1 MLQPRRHAFAG
12 FFHQMREGMRED
24 EAMAETTLAL
34 NGESGNGE
42 RTWSERRAIV
52 AGRKRLFDRKHL
64 GRTIGAI
71 LSIGIFILSIFVLAR
86 VVAELDIGALRAA
99 IAATSAEQIA
109 AACLLACVS
118 YLALTGYDALALRQ
132 IGTHVR
138 YRVTA
143 LGSFTSYA
151 ISFTLGFP
159 LITGGAVRY
168 WIYSRAGL
176 SSGKVA
182 SLTVVAGVTFWLGM
196 AFVAGVSLLLR
207 AEAISWIDNLPAR
220 LNAAIGAGVLI
231 AIAAYIAWV
240 AMAPRR
246 VRVQGFRLRLPG
258 PLVTLGQ
265 MALGVI
271 DLCAAAGV
279 LYVLLPNNTPIDF
292 PSFAATYVLGCIL
305 GIASHAPGGIGVFEA
320 TMLRFVP
327 APSTSSLFAAL
338 LLFRIIYYLAPFV
351 FALALLGANEG
362 LRRWNA
368 LRTAIES
375 GQGDED

>member
-1 MLQPRRHAFAG
+1 
-12 FFHQMREGMRED
+12 MRED
-24 EAMAETTLAL
+24 DEGISGRAFEPPD
-34 NGESGNGE
+34 ESAAAGE
-42 RTWSERRAIV
+42 RPFSERRALV
-52 AGRKRLFDRKHL
+52 EGRKRLFDRKHL
-64 GRTIGAI
+64 GRSIGAA
-71 LSIGIFILSIFVLAR
+71 LSIAIFALSVFVLAR
-86 VVAELDIGALRAA
+86 VVANLDIFALRAA

-109 AACLLACVS
+109 AACLLTCVS

-132 IGTHVR
+132 IGAQVP

-159 LITGGAVRY
+159 LITAGAVRY

-176 SSGKVA
+176 SAGKVA

-196 AFVAGVSLLLR
+196 AFVAGVSMVAR
-207 AEAISWIDNLPAR
+207 ADAISWIDNLPWQM
-220 LNAAIGAGVLI
+220 NAAIGAGVLV
-231 AIAAYIAWV
+231 AISAYVGWV
-240 AMAPRR
+240 AVAPRR

-265 MALGVI
+265 MTLGVV

-279 LYVLLPNNTPIDF
+279 LYVLLPAKTPIDF

-320 TMLRFVP
+320 TMLKFVP
-327 APSTSSLFAAL
+327 APSTASLIASL

-351 FALALLGANEG
+351 FALALLGADEG
-362 LRRWNA
+362 LRRWKA
-368 LRTAIES
+368 LRNAMES
-375 GQGDED
+375 EQGDED

>member
-1 MLQPRRHAFAG
+1 
-12 FFHQMREGMRED
+12 MREED
-24 EAMAETTLAL
+24 ADTAAKSFGA
-34 NGESGNGE
+34 NSESVAVGE
-42 RTWSERRAIV
+42 RPWSERRAIIE
-52 AGRKRLFDRKHL
+52 GRRRLFDRKHL

-71 LSIGIFILSIFVLAR
+71 LSIGIFGLSIFVLAR
-86 VVAELDIGALRAA
+86 VVANLDIGALRAA

-109 AACLLACVS
+109 AACLLASVS

-132 IGTHVR
+132 IGTHVP
-138 YRVTA
+138 YRTTA

-159 LITGGAVRY
+159 LITAGAVRY

-176 SSGKVA
+176 SAGKVA

-196 AFVAGVSLLLR
+196 AFVAGVSMVAR
-207 AEAISWIDNLPAR
+207 AESLSWIDNLPWQM
-220 LNAAIGAGVLI
+220 NAVIGAGVLV
-231 AIAAYIAWV
+231 AIAAYVGWV
-240 AMAPRR
+240 AVAPRR

-279 LYVLLPNNTPIDF
+279 LYVLLPAKTPIDF

-320 TMLRFVP
+320 TMLKFVP
-327 APSTSSLFAAL
+327 APSTASLFASL

-362 LRRWNA
+362 LRRWTA
-368 LRTAIES
+368 LRKAIES
-375 GQGDED
+375 GQSSDDD

>member
-1 MLQPRRHAFAG
+1 
-12 FFHQMREGMRED
+12 MRED
-24 EAMAETTLAL
+24 DATAEKAPTP
-34 NGESGNGE
+34 NGESETSGE

-52 AGRKRLFDRKHL
+52 AARKRLFDRKHL
-64 GRTIGAI
+64 GRTIGAV

-86 VVAELDIGALRAA
+86 VVAELDIAALRAA

-132 IGTHVR
+132 IGAHVR

-176 SSGKVA
+176 SAGKVA

-220 LNAAIGAGVLI
+220 VNAAIGAGVLI
-231 AIAAYIAWV
+231 AIAAYVAWV

-265 MALGVI
+265 MTLGVI

-279 LYVLLPNNTPIDF
+279 LYVLLAGQDPDRF
-292 PSFAATYVLGCIL
+292 PEFRGD
-305 GIASHAPGGIGVFEA
+305 
-320 TMLRFVP
+320 LRARLHSRHRQPCAGRHRRVRGDH
-327 APSTSSLFAAL
+327 AAL
-338 LLFRIIYYLAPFV
+338 RAGAEHV
-351 FALALLGANEG
+351 FAVRLAAAVSHHLLS
-362 LRRWNA
+362 RA
-368 LRTAIES
+368 LRLRAGAARRGRRPAALE
-375 GQGDED
+375 GAAQGDGIRAGRRGLISPQGIPSMSTRG

>member
-1 MLQPRRHAFAG
+1 MRQEDADTVGKAFAAG
-12 FFHQMREGMRED
+12 S
-24 EAMAETTLAL
+24 
-34 NGESGNGE
+34 ESVAASE
-42 RTWSERRAIV
+42 RPWSERRAIV
-52 AGRKRLFDRKHL
+52 EGRRRLFDRKHL
-64 GRTIGAI
+64 GRTIGGV
-71 LSIGIFILSIFVLAR
+71 LSVGIFVLSLFVLAR
-86 VVAELDIGALRAA
+86 VFAGLDVGALRAA

-109 AACLLACVS
+109 AACLLTCVS

-132 IGTHVR
+132 IGAHVP
-138 YRVTA
+138 YRITA

-176 SSGKVA
+176 SAGKVA

-196 AFVAGVSLLLR
+196 AFVAGVSMVAR
-207 AEAISWIDNLPAR
+207 AESLSWIDNLPWQM
-220 LNAAIGAGVLI
+220 NAVIGAGVLV
-231 AIAAYIAWV
+231 AIAAYVGWV
-240 AMAPRR
+240 AVAPRR

-279 LYVLLPNNTPIDF
+279 LYVLLPAKTPIDF

-320 TMLRFVP
+320 TMLKFVP
-327 APSTSSLFAAL
+327 APSTASLFASL

-362 LRRWNA
+362 LRRWTA
-368 LRTAIES
+368 LRKAIES
-375 GQGDED
+375 GQSSDDD

>member
-1 MLQPRRHAFAG
+1 
-12 FFHQMREGMRED
+12 MRED
-24 EAMAETTLAL
+24 EATAERSPPTGDA
-34 NGESGNGE
+34 E
-42 RTWSERRAIV
+42 RPFSERRAIIE
-52 AGRKRLFDRKHL
+52 GRKRFFDRKHV
-64 GRTIGAI
+64 GRTVGAV
-71 LSIGIFILSIFVLAR
+71 LSVGIFALSIFVLGR
-86 VVAELDIGALRAA
+86 VVANLDIYALRAA
-99 IAATSAEQIA
+99 IAATSAEQIV
-109 AACLLACVS
+109 AACVLTWIS

-132 IGTHVR
+132 IGAQVP

-176 SSGKVA
+176 SAGKVA

-196 AFVAGVSLLLR
+196 AFVAGVSLVTR
-207 AEAISWIDNLPAR
+207 AEALSWIDNLPAR
-220 LNAAIGAGVLI
+220 LNLLIGAGVLL

-240 AMAPRR
+240 AIAPRR
-246 VRVQGFRLRLPG
+246 VRVQGFRLALPG
-258 PLVTLGQ
+258 PLVTIGQ
-265 MALGVI
+265 MGLGVI

-279 LYVLLPNNTPIDF
+279 LYVLLPANTPIDF

-320 TMLRFVP
+320 TMLKFVP
-327 APSTSSLFAAL
+327 APSTAALIASL

-351 FALALLGANEG
+351 FALALLGADEG
-362 LRRWNA
+362 LRRWKA
-368 LRTAIES
+368 LRKAMES
-375 GQGDED
+375 EQSDED

>member
-1 MLQPRRHAFAG
+1 MREEFDSIAEKAISAGAEFAG
-12 FFHQMREGMRED
+12 
-24 EAMAETTLAL
+24 
-34 NGESGNGE
+34 GE
-42 RTWSERRAIV
+42 RSWSERRAIIE
-52 AGRKRLFDRKHL
+52 GRRRLFDRKHL
-64 GRTIGAI
+64 GRSIGAV
-71 LSIGIFILSIFVLAR
+71 LSIAIFALSLFVLAR
-86 VVAELDIGALRAA
+86 VVANLDIGALRTA

-132 IGTHVR
+132 IGTHVP
-138 YRVTA
+138 YRITA

-159 LITGGAVRY
+159 LITAGAVRY

-176 SSGKVA
+176 SAGKVA

-196 AFVAGVSLLLR
+196 AFVAGVSLVVR
-207 AEAISWIDNLPAR
+207 AEALSWIDNLPSS
-220 LNAAIGAGVLI
+220 LNALIGAGVLLT
-231 AIAAYIAWV
+231 IAAYVGWV

-265 MALGVI
+265 MTLGVI

-279 LYVLLPNNTPIDF
+279 LYALLPDKSLIDF

-320 TMLRFVP
+320 TMLKFVP
-327 APSTSSLFAAL
+327 APSEASLIASL

-368 LRTAIES
+368 LRKAIES
-375 GQGDED
+375 GQRDED

>member
-1 MLQPRRHAFAG
+1 MKKNDATAAPRMTPPDAG
-12 FFHQMREGMRED
+12 D
-24 EAMAETTLAL
+24 AP
-34 NGESGNGE
+34 SGDTPSGDKTSGDKASGDK
-42 RTWSERRAIV
+42 TWSERRAMI

-71 LSIGIFILSIFVLAR
+71 LSIGIFILSVFVLVR
-86 VVAELDIGALRAA
+86 VAANLDISALRAA

-109 AACLLACVS
+109 AACFLACVS
-118 YLALTGYDALALRQ
+118 YLALTGYDALALRH
-132 IGTHVR
+132 IGTHVP

-176 SSGKVA
+176 TAGKVA
-182 SLTVVAGVTFWLGM
+182 SLTVAAGVTFWLGM
-196 AFVAGVSLLLR
+196 AFVGGVSMLVR

-220 LNAAIGAGVLI
+220 LNAFIGIGILL
-231 AIAAYIAWV
+231 AIAAYVGWV
-240 AMAPRR
+240 SIAPRR

-258 PLVTLGQ
+258 ALVTLGQ
-265 MALGVI
+265 MTLGVI
-271 DLCAAAGV
+271 ELCAAAGV
-279 LYVLLPNNTPIDF
+279 LYVLLPKGAAIDF
-292 PSFAATYVLGCIL
+292 LSFAATYVLGCIL

-327 APSTSSLFAAL
+327 TPSTASMIASL

-368 LRTAIES
+368 LRKVMES
-375 GQGDED
+375 SRREDY

>member
-1 MLQPRRHAFAG
+1 MPSPAFATTS
-12 FFHQMREGMRED
+12 EGMRED
-24 EAMAETTLAL
+24 EDAVADKTPET
-34 NGESGNGE
+34 NGEALVFGE
-42 RTWSERRAIV
+42 RPWSERRAFV
-52 AGRKRLFDRKHL
+52 ASRRKLFDRKHL
-64 GRTIGAI
+64 GRSVGAI
-71 LSIGIFILSIFVLAR
+71 LSIGIFVLAVFVLAR
-86 VVAELDIGALRAA
+86 VLANLDWAALRAA

-109 AACLLACVS
+109 GASVLAAIS

-132 IGTHVR
+132 IRAHVP

-176 SSGKVA
+176 SAGKVA

-196 AFVAGVSLLLR
+196 AFVVGVSLVARADALSYIDLLP
-207 AEAISWIDNLPAR
+207 WQM
-220 LNAAIGAGVLI
+220 NAAIGVGVLL
-231 AIAAYIAWV
+231 AISAYVGWV
-240 AMAPRR
+240 ALAPRR
-246 VRVQGFRLRLPG
+246 VRVQGFRLHLPG

-265 MALGVI
+265 MALGVT

-279 LYVLLPNNTPIDF
+279 LYVLLPHQSAIDF
-292 PSFAATYVLGCIL
+292 PTFAATYVFGCIL

-320 TMLRFVP
+320 TMLKFVP
-327 APSTSSLFAAL
+327 SPSEAAMIASL

-362 LRRWNA
+362 MRRWNA
-368 LRTAIES
+368 LRRAMEAEQAT
-375 GQGDED
+375 DED

>member
-1 MLQPRRHAFAG
+1 MP
-12 FFHQMREGMRED
+12 
-24 EAMAETTLAL
+24 
-34 NGESGNGE
+34 
-42 RTWSERRAIV
+42 
-52 AGRKRLFDRKHL
+52 
-64 GRTIGAI
+64 
-71 LSIGIFILSIFVLAR
+71 
-86 VVAELDIGALRAA
+86 
-99 IAATSAEQIA
+99 
-109 AACLLACVS
+109 
-118 YLALTGYDALALRQ
+118 
-132 IGTHVR
+132 
-138 YRVTA
+138 YRITA

-176 SSGKVA
+176 SAGKVA

-196 AFVAGVSLLLR
+196 AFVAGVSMVAR
-207 AEAISWIDNLPAR
+207 AESLSWIDNLPWQM
-220 LNAAIGAGVLI
+220 NAVIGAGVLV
-231 AIAAYIAWV
+231 AIAAYVGWV
-240 AMAPRR
+240 AVAPRR

-279 LYVLLPNNTPIDF
+279 LYVLLPARTAIDF

-320 TMLRFVP
+320 TMLKFVP
-327 APSTSSLFAAL
+327 APSTASLFASL

-368 LRTAIES
+368 LRKAIES
-375 GQGDED
+375 EQGED

>member
-1 MLQPRRHAFAG
+1 
-12 FFHQMREGMRED
+12 MRED
-24 EAMAETTLAL
+24 DATADRTAPPADSAERPL
-34 NGESGNGE
+34 
-42 RTWSERRAIV
+42 SERRALV
-52 AGRKRLFDRKHL
+52 EGRKRFFDRKHL

-71 LSIGIFILSIFVLAR
+71 LSIGIFALSVFVLGR
-86 VVAELDIGALRAA
+86 VVANLDIYALRAA

-109 AACLLACVS
+109 AACLLTCIS

-132 IGTHVR
+132 IGAHVP

-176 SSGKVA
+176 SAGKVA

-196 AFVAGVSLLLR
+196 AFVAGVSLVTR
-207 AEAISWIDNLPAR
+207 AEELSWIDNLPSR
-220 LNAAIGAGVLI
+220 LNLLIGTGVLL

-240 AMAPRR
+240 AIAPRR
-246 VRVQGFRLRLPG
+246 VRVQGFRLSLPG
-258 PLVTLGQ
+258 PLVTIGQ
-265 MALGVI
+265 MGLGVI

-279 LYVLLPNNTPIDF
+279 LYVLLPDHTPIDF

-320 TMLRFVP
+320 TMLKFVP
-327 APSTSSLFAAL
+327 APSTASLIASL
-338 LLFRIIYYLAPFV
+338 LLFRITYYLAPFV
-351 FALALLGANEG
+351 FALALLGADEG
-362 LRRWNA
+362 LRRWKA
-368 LRTAIES
+368 LRKAMES
-375 GQGDED
+375 EQSEED

>member
-1 MLQPRRHAFAG
+1 
-12 FFHQMREGMRED
+12 MRED
-24 EAMAETTLAL
+24 DATAERSAPPTGDA
-34 NGESGNGE
+34 E
-42 RTWSERRAIV
+42 RPFSERRAIIE
-52 AGRKRLFDRKHL
+52 GRKRFFDRKHV
-64 GRTIGAI
+64 GRTIGAV
-71 LSIGIFILSIFVLAR
+71 LSVGIFALSIFVLGR
-86 VVAELDIGALRAA
+86 VVANLDIAALRAA
-99 IAATSAEQIA
+99 MAATSAEQIA
-109 AACLLACVS
+109 AACVLTWIS

-132 IGTHVR
+132 IGAHVP

-176 SSGKVA
+176 SAGKVA

-196 AFVAGVSLLLR
+196 AFVAGVSLVAR
-207 AEAISWIDNLPAR
+207 AEALSWIDNLPAR
-220 LNAAIGAGVLI
+220 LNLLIGAGVLL

-240 AMAPRR
+240 AIAPRR
-246 VRVQGFRLRLPG
+246 VRVQGFRLSLPG
-258 PLVTLGQ
+258 PLVTIGQ
-265 MALGVI
+265 MGLGVI

-279 LYVLLPNNTPIDF
+279 LYVLLPANTPIDF

-320 TMLRFVP
+320 TMLKFVP
-327 APSTSSLFAAL
+327 APSEASLIASL

-362 LRRWNA
+362 LRRWKA
-368 LRTAIES
+368 LRSAIES
-375 GQGDED
+375 EQGDED